1 MIVSKSGQIKKWAP
15 LLLNQFFN
23 YIEIDK
29 ETCAYVLAMFLIKA
43 KKAKF
48 ILRKFRVKK
57 SFLAKQQSF

>member
-43 KKAKF
+43 K
-48 ILRKFRVKK
+48 
-57 SFLAKQQSF
+57 